1 MYGRAKQPDVVKRLL
16 RETLINKF
24 GKESP
29 KSDFG
34 ATATAWQLYKSLN
47 WLTVV

>member
-29 KSDFG
+29 ESDFG
-34 ATATAWQLYKSLN
+34 ATATACQLYKSLN